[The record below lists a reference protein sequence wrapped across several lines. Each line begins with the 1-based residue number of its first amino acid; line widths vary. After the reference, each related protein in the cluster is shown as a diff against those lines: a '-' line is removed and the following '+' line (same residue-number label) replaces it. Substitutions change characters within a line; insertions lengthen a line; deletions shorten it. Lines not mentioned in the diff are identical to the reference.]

1 MKQIISY
8 YEQIILIVDK
18 ILMMELSYHHVRIVA
33 VSGMHQ
39 PCNSALRA
47 SSPWQL
53 YFYFYFYSLSRQF
66 VFVCCSLA
74 APDETRPYLPVL
86 IIPESSFFRLFILL
100 HSAFFPPCLPSIFVV
115 LRLICFKYPN
125 FKQGS
130 LLNSSSPGLRTQ
142 SNCFRA
148 ADVYRYIEP
157 SAPVLHKLIGTTGC
171 ASCQ

>member
-1 MKQIISY
+1 
-8 YEQIILIVDK
+8 
-18 ILMMELSYHHVRIVA
+18 MELSYHHVRIVA
-33 VSGMHQ
+33 VSGMQ
-39 PCNSALRA
+39 QCLKGIITMAAIL
-47 SSPWQL
+47 L
-53 YFYFYFYSLSRQF
+53 LTSLSRQF

-100 HSAFFPPCLPSIFVV
+100 HSAFSPPCLPSIFVV

-130 LLNSSSPGLRTQ
+130 LLNSSSPGLRNQ

>member
-1 MKQIISY
+1 
-8 YEQIILIVDK
+8 
-18 ILMMELSYHHVRIVA
+18 MELSYHHVRIVA
-33 VSGMHQ
+33 VSGMQ
-39 PCNSALRA
+39 QCLKGIITMAAIL
-47 SSPWQL
+47 L
-53 YFYFYFYSLSRQF
+53 LTSLSRQF

-100 HSAFFPPCLPSIFVV
+100 HSAFSPPCLPNIFVV

-130 LLNSSSPGLRTQ
+130 LLNSSSPGLRNQ